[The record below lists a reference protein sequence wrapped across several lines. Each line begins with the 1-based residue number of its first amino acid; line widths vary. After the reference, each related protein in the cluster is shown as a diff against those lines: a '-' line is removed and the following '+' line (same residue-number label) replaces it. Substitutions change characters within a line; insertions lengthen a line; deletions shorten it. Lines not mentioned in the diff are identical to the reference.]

1 MFTDHYPTIKGLILD
16 MDGVLWHGSEPIG
29 DLPAIF
35 DSIRAQGLKFV
46 LATNN
51 SGSTIPEYQ
60 EKLANM
66 GVQVS
71 PEQVLTSADATFAYI
86 RDNYPVQNTVYI
98 VGTDSFKKNG
108 KDHGFIVL
116 DDDNDQ
122 SPADFVL
129 VGLDRN
135 ITYKKL
141 DIASRKIRNGALF
154 IATNTDATYP
164 MPHGLTPGAGTM
176 VSAIQT
182 ASGKTPFVVGK
193 PERYLYHYATRSMAL
208 MPEQILCI
216 GDRLD
221 TDILGAQ
228 KGGFRSAFVLSGVNN
243 LDDLATWEPKPDIIV
258 EDLTALIHG

>member
-1 MFTDHYPTIKGLILD
+1 MFTEHYPTIKGLILD

-35 DSIRAQGLKFV
+35 ASIRAQGLKFV

-193 PERYLYHYATRSMAL
+193 PERYLYHYATRNMTL
-208 MPEQILCI
+208 MPEQILCV
-216 GDRLD
+216 GDRLN

-243 LDDLATWEPKPDIIV
+243 LNDLANWKPKPDIIV

>member
-1 MFTDHYPTIKGLILD
+1 MFTDKYPTIKGLIID

-35 DSIRAQGLKFV
+35 ESIRAQGLKFV

-71 PEQVLTSADATFAYI
+71 PEHVLTSADATFAYI
-86 RDNYPVQNTVYI
+86 RDKYPTQNTVYI

-108 KDHGFIVL
+108 KDRGFIVL
-116 DDDNDQ
+116 DDDDDQ
-122 SPADFVL
+122 TPADFVL
-129 VGLDRN
+129 VGLDRTIN
-135 ITYKKL
+135 YKKL
-141 DIASRKIRNGALF
+141 DISSRKIRNGALF

-164 MPHGLTPGAGTM
+164 MPHGLTPGAGTI
-176 VSAIQT
+176 VTAIQT
-182 ASGKTPFVVGK
+182 ASGETPFVVGK
-193 PERYLYHYATRSMAL
+193 PEHFLYHYATRNMAL

-216 GDRLD
+216 GDRLN
-221 TDILGAQ
+221 TDILGAH
-228 KGGFRSAFVLSGVNN
+228 KGGFRSAFVLSGVNT
-243 LDDLATWEPKPDIIV
+243 LEDLENWDYKPDLV
-258 EDLTALIHG
+258 VKDLSALIHD

>member
-16 MDGVLWHGSEPIG
+16 MDGVLWQGSEPIG

-35 DSIRAQGLKFV
+35 ASIRAQGLKFV

-60 EKLANM
+60 EKLLKL

-71 PEQVLTSADATFAYI
+71 PDQILTSAAATFAYI
-86 RDNYPVQNTVYI
+86 QENHPTKKSVYI
-98 VGTDSFKKNG
+98 VGSDSFKKDS
-108 KDHGFIVL
+108 KDRGFVVL
-116 DDDNDQ
+116 EDEDD
-122 SPADFVL
+122 STPADFVL
-129 VGLDRN
+129 VGLDRS
-135 ITYKKL
+135 ITYRKI
-141 DIASRKIRNGALF
+141 DIASRKIRNGAIF

-176 VSAIQT
+176 VTAIQT

-193 PERYLYHYATRSMAL
+193 PERYLYHYATRNMAL
-208 MPEQILCI
+208 MPKQILCI

-243 LDDLATWEPKPDIIV
+243 LDDLANWKPKPDIIV

>member
-35 DSIRAQGLKFV
+35 NSIRAQGLKFV

-182 ASGKTPFVVGK
+182 ASSKTPFVVGK
-193 PERYLYHYATRSMAL
+193 PERYLYHYATRNMTL
-208 MPEQILCI
+208 MPEQILCV
-216 GDRLD
+216 GDRLN

-228 KGGFRSAFVLSGVNN
+228 KGGFRSAFVLSGVNT
-243 LDDLATWEPKPDIIV
+243 LEDLKEWEPKPDLIFK
-258 EDLTALIHG
+258 DLYTLVHG